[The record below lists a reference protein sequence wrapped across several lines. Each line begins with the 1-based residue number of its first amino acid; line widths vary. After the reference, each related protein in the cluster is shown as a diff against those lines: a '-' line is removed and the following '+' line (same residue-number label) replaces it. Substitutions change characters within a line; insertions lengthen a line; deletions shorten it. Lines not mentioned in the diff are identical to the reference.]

1 MAELKNFHPYKN
13 KDFTTTQPCGEA
25 AKMLKTQTKILLMTT
40 LLSMNFAAFG
50 REIALTPFY
59 GYQFGGRASTYN
71 GEVRIKDSENV
82 GFTLEIPYTGTTTM
96 QLLYIYQDT
105 SLQRTDKYTAK
116 TEDLFDLS
124 VQYFHLG
131 GTAEVAKGS
140 TTSFV
145 SGSLGATYFDP
156 DKSGISSETLFSLS
170 FGMGLLKEIHKNI
183 ALRIQGRL
191 LIPIQYGGGSLF
203 CGNGGCSIG
212 LSGGTTILQGDV
224 TAGIAVRF

>member
-1 MAELKNFHPYKN
+1 M
-13 KDFTTTQPCGEA
+13 
-25 AKMLKTQTKILLMTT
+25 KMLRTPIKIALLFI
-40 LLSMNFAAFG
+40 LCAINFPAIAKD
-50 REIALTPFY
+50 IALTPFY

-71 GEVRIKDSENV
+71 GEIRIKDSENMGV
-82 GFTLEIPYTGTTTM
+82 TLDIPYTGTTTL

-105 SLQRTDKYTAK
+105 SLQRTDKYTGR
-116 TEDLFDLS
+116 TEELFDMS

-131 GTAEVAKGS
+131 GTAEVAKGG

-156 DKSGISSETLFSLS
+156 DKSDVSSETLFSLS
-170 FGMGLLKEIHKNI
+170 FGMGLLKEINEHI
-183 ALRIQGRL
+183 AVRFQGRL

-203 CGNGGCSIG
+203 CGSGGCSIG

-224 TAGIAVRF
+224 TAGIAIRF

>member
-1 MAELKNFHPYKN
+1 
-13 KDFTTTQPCGEA
+13 
-25 AKMLKTQTKILLMTT
+25 MLKKQIKYALLIT
-40 LLSMNFAAFG
+40 LLSLSFTALG

-71 GEVRIKDSENV
+71 GEVRIKDSENYGV
-82 GFTLEIPYTGTTTM
+82 TLDVPYTGTTTI
-96 QLLYIYQDT
+96 QLLYSYQGT
-105 SLQRTDKYTAK
+105 SLQRTDNTTGV
-116 TEDLFDLS
+116 TEDLFDMS

-131 GTAEVAKGS
+131 GTAEVAKGT

-156 DKSGISSETLFSLS
+156 DKSDFSSETLFSMS
-170 FGMGLLKEIHKNI
+170 FGMGLLKEINKNI

-191 LIPIQYGGGSLF
+191 LIPIQYAGGSMF
-203 CGNGGCSIG
+203 CGSGGCSIG

-224 TAGIAVRF
+224 TAGVAVRF